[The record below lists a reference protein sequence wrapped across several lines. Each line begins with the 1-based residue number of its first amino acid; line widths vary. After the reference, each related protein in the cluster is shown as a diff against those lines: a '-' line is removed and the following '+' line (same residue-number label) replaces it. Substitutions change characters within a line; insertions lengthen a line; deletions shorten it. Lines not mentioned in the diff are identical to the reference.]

1 MDGFVVVCIR
11 QSPRDATES
20 EIEVSRVVQS
30 LITPRN
36 EKSDSTISVRLH
48 SMHSPSMPNVYV
60 TKRPRKNCMYCEDEG
75 ECMTACL

>member
-1 MDGFVVVCIR
+1 MGGYVVVCIR

-36 EKSDSTISVRLH
+36 EKSDSTISVRLP
-48 SMHSPSMPNVYV
+48 SMHSPSMPNVYICHEEATEELYV
-60 TKRPRKNCMYCEDEG
+60 
-75 ECMTACL
+75 L